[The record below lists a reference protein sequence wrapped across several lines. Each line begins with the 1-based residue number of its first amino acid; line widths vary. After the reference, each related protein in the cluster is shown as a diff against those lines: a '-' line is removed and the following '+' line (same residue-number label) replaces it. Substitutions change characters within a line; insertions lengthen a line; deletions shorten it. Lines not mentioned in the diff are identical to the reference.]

1 LSTNRQLATEMN
13 GVKELNKTN
22 KLSEDFEMASNQ
34 NFYSHDLGNE
44 KPLAPTNSTMEDD
57 TVSIISHRSH
67 SSFSSEILQNSIYAT
82 RKMSNASDAS
92 SPKTAMLMQE
102 RLNEISKRVRSRKL
116 KLSLEET
123 YDKLQRIRKKVPT
136 MMQNG
141 KPCPPESE
149 RFRDWIDSMRKLD
162 LKFRQL
168 DIEVNAANLL
178 DYDALEED
186 TGRHA
191 WLDGDDFEDMFGYSM
206 EIVSPKGMIGFE

>member
-1 LSTNRQLATEMN
+1 MN
-13 GVKELNKTN
+13 GVKELNTN
-22 KLSEDFEMASNQ
+22 KFSEDFETASNQ
-34 NFYSHDLGNE
+34 NFSSHDLGNE
-44 KPLAPTNSTMEDD
+44 KLIAPTNSTMWEDD
-57 TVSIISHRSH
+57 TVSIISH
-67 SSFSSEILQNSIYAT
+67 SSFSSEVLQNSIYAT
-82 RKMSNASDAS
+82 RKMSSASDAS
-92 SPKTAMLMQE
+92 SPRTAKLMQE
-102 RLNEISKRVRSRKL
+102 RLYEISKRVRSRKL
-116 KLSLEET
+116 KLALEET

-136 MMQNG
+136 MTKNG
-141 KPCPPESE
+141 KPCPPESA